1 MNRFKRESPR
11 SSVRSTLIGKFRE
24 RRRQSAAVLTVGL
37 GLLLGL
43 GACSERTTNFF
54 TAPFGEREELP
65 GFFGGAAAEE
75 PRAVLLGRDILQ
87 SGGSAADAAVATF
100 FGLAV
105 TYPVAAGLGG
115 GGTCVV
121 YDPEKKRAEAL
132 DFLPRPAAG
141 GGAVAVPGAVRG
153 MGALHARYGRLRWE
167 QVVGPAEQ
175 LARVGHPISRAY
187 AEAVGSLANELV
199 GETGVAALVRAPTG
213 ALMVAND
220 HLRQIELSAVLGR
233 VRSTGAA
240 DFYYGALARNFA
252 QGANALGGRIT
263 PEDMHGYTPLWRD
276 PIRVPFENLT
286 LLFAPTPQGGAVAA
300 RLWPQLA
307 RPAGLFTGGS
317 VERDRIAAAL
327 AKEYAGLEGS
337 APIGGYGSTAFAVMD
352 RRGQSVACAVTMGRP
367 FGARRI
373 VAGTGILAAP
383 APGTAGDEA
392 PYLTAMVAGNLN
404 VHQAFGAVSASGGA
418 PAGAALVQA
427 AAETLAAKK
436 LPRAAIDRPRAFRA
450 GPQAALL
457 HEPGLAEAGQ
467 RSDEQRGYAMAEVQ
481 RLGRVNLLYCA
492 DALPRSPGTCR
503 FAHDS
508 RGFGLSVGDE
518 F

>member
-1 MNRFKRESPR
+1 MR
-11 SSVRSTLIGKFRE
+11 SSLIGKYRR
-24 RRRQSAAVLTVGL
+24 RRRQSAVAAAFALAL
-37 GLLLGL
+37 ALSP
-43 GACSERTTNFF
+43 GACSERGTNFF

-75 PRAVLLGRDILQ
+75 PRAALMARDILQ
-87 SGGSAADAAVATF
+87 TGGSAADAAVATF
-100 FGLAV
+100 FTLSV

-115 GGTCVV
+115 GGVCVV
-121 YDPEKKRAEAL
+121 YDPARKQAEAL
-132 DFLPRPAAG
+132 DFLPRPAAA

-167 QVVGPAEQ
+167 QIIGPVEQ

-187 AEAVGSLANELV
+187 AETIGTMAGELL
-199 GETGVAALVRAPTG
+199 GEAGIASLVRAPTG

-220 HLRQIELSAVLGR
+220 RLRQVELSAVLGR
-233 VRSTGAA
+233 VRSSGPA
-240 DFYYGALARNFA
+240 DFYYGTLARNYV
-252 QGANALGGRIT
+252 QGANAIGGRLAA
-263 PEDMHGYTPLWRD
+263 EDMHGYAPAWRP

-286 LLFAPTPQGGAVAA
+286 LLFAPTPKGGAVAA

-307 RPAGLFTGGS
+307 RPAGLFAGGS
-317 VERDRIAAAL
+317 VERDRVAAAL
-327 AKEYAGLEGS
+327 AREYADLEGS
-337 APIGGYGSTAFAVMD
+337 APIDGFGSTAFAVMD
-352 RRGQSVACAVTMGRP
+352 KNGQSVACAVTIGRP
-367 FGARRI
+367 FGLRQI
-373 VAGTGILAAP
+373 LAGTGILAAP
-383 APGTAGDEA
+383 APGGPDDET

-404 VHQAFGAVSASGGA
+404 VHQAFAAASASGGA

-436 LPRAAIDRPRAFRA
+436 LPRAALDRPRAFRA

-457 HEPGLAEAGQ
+457 HERGLAEAGG

-481 RLGRVNLLYCA
+481 RLGRVNLLYCG

-503 FAHDS
+503 FAHDL